1 MIVFKNKKK
10 SRNLQDA
17 NNFARVM
24 IGPCVNIIEYAC
36 ADRRQTKSGFTEDVV
51 IRTLRN
57 LLLDTYQACLWS
69 YHTFSVSSDDSRK

>member
-1 MIVFKNKKK
+1 
-10 SRNLQDA
+10 
-17 NNFARVM
+17 M

-57 LLLDTYQACLWS
+57 LLLDIYQACLS
-69 YHTFSVSSDDSRK
+69 SHTIPSVCLQMTRESEVHLRVPF